1 MKKLSKYLRQ
11 LLILV
16 GWTAVYLWIV
26 SLIMG
31 YFWHFNI
38 FEKRY
43 WLIISE
49 FWSAGGVIDQPSEY
63 MFLLMLILIV
73 PCWFI
78 GWKKAQKLS
87 YVKIIFFPVFWYN
100 DYVNRKYAGQPTRIV
115 LKNMGGGKVK
125 KQSPQ
130 QMMEEMISSRM
141 PQPTEKKDL
150 NSSKIR
156 SVFEQKN
163 RAFHEKV
170 ESGDK

>member
-73 PCWFI
+73 PGWFI